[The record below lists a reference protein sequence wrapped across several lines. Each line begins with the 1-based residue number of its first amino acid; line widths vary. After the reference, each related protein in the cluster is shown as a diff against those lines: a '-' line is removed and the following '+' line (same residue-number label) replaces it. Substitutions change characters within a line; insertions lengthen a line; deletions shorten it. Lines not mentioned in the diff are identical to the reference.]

1 MAGDDANARRARAAR
16 LREQI
21 ERLKKGP
28 AGARPA
34 RAPEAKAAPDGK
46 PLSPRDFVHKKMA
59 ELERK
64 NRK

>member
-21 ERLKKGP
+21 ERLKKGSGSAP
-28 AGARPA
+28 S
-34 RAPEAKAAPDGK
+34 RAPADKAEPDGA

-59 ELERK
+59 ELARK